1 MSGLFGGA
9 GVYKL
14 RNGQRTAFFAV
25 ARREIAPTGDTPLR
39 KSEIVAC
46 ALSMTVG
53 LAAGPALAK
62 IPYFAAKCPTDI
74 SVETDRAGR
83 AYLSGKRAT
92 VHTLNA
98 NAFEI
103 RGGGVTIDVMKDAG
117 GLSASYTAKH
127 GANGVCQIV
136 EQETVSGPASGP
148 AKHTDAARAAA
159 YDDVPKRDKDACLR
173 AVKRKTHNP
182 KAVVLEAVSSQANNT
197 VKIGVGPDKAPWKCL
212 VNRGRVG
219 QVMSL
224 TNEGAM

>member
-1 MSGLFGGA
+1 MRKSLLAMALLLAAVSAA
-9 GVYKL
+9 G
-14 RNGQRTAFFAV
+14 TAF
-25 ARREIAPTGDTPLR
+25 
-39 KSEIVAC
+39 
-46 ALSMTVG
+46 
-53 LAAGPALAK
+53 AK

-103 RGGGVTIDVMKDAG
+103 RGGGVFIDVTKDAS
-117 GLSASYTAKH
+117 GLTATYTGPH

-136 EQETVSGPASGP
+136 EQDTVSSPASEP
-148 AKHTDAARAAA
+148 APAVV
-159 YDDVPKRDKDACLR
+159 YDDAPKRDKNACIR

-182 KAVVLEAVSSQANNT
+182 KAVVLQAVSSQANNT
-197 VKIGVGPDKAPWKCL
+197 VKVEVGADKAPWKCL
-212 VNRGRVG
+212 VNRGHVVE
-219 QVMSL
+219 VMSL